1 MLARNAGRDALALPV
16 RRGGSLQEIDGPFFD
31 ILMTKE
37 KLGKKKKKIANMRI
51 IHTSD
56 WHLGAKLHEQDRAE
70 DQAAFLSDL
79 RALMQSHGADVL
91 LISGDVFVSDI
102 NADAIILIRL
112 KDGADKAGVIASLE
126 TYLESVKS
134 NTQSYSPENYAKTAQ
149 SEVSEASDGTIYLII
164 TENYSSA
171 VSKL

>member
-1 MLARNAGRDALALPV
+1 MKRVISVFLAAAVCLCLLASCTGKEAKKPLSEIYASVSASDGMPEMSV
-16 RRGGSLQEIDGPFFD
+16 MPYSLIETLFGVDLSQFEEYVF
-31 ILMTKE
+31 
-37 KLGKKKKKIANMRI
+37 
-51 IHTSD
+51 
-56 WHLGAKLHEQDRAE
+56 AE
-70 DQAAFLSDL
+70 AAEP
-79 RALMQSHGADVL
+79 
-91 LISGDVFVSDI
+91 DI

-112 KDGADKAGVIASLE
+112 KDGADKAGVIASLG

>member
-1 MLARNAGRDALALPV
+1 MKKVISVFLAAAVCLCLLASCTGKEERKPLSEIYASVSASDGMPEMSV
-16 RRGGSLQEIDGPFFD
+16 MPDSLIETLFGVDLSQLEEYVF
-31 ILMTKE
+31 
-37 KLGKKKKKIANMRI
+37 
-51 IHTSD
+51 
-56 WHLGAKLHEQDRAE
+56 AE
-70 DQAAFLSDL
+70 AAEP
-79 RALMQSHGADVL
+79 
-91 LISGDVFVSDI
+91 DI

-171 VSKL
+171 VSNL

>member
-1 MLARNAGRDALALPV
+1 MKRVISVFLAAAVCLCLLASCTGKEARKPLSEIYASVSASDGMPEMSV
-16 RRGGSLQEIDGPFFD
+16 MPDSLIETLFGIDLSQLEEYVF
-31 ILMTKE
+31 
-37 KLGKKKKKIANMRI
+37 
-51 IHTSD
+51 
-56 WHLGAKLHEQDRAE
+56 AE
-70 DQAAFLSDL
+70 AAEP
-79 RALMQSHGADVL
+79 
-91 LISGDVFVSDI
+91 DI

-149 SEVSEASDGTIYLII
+149 SEVAEASDGTIYLII